1 MKVFFG
7 RSYLDYNSQYEIEW
21 IKGIKDAWPDS
32 EIIEFPI
39 IEEGDK
45 HKIYGAK
52 LREIEEKYFFPLIRE
67 CDLLVCVP
75 LWNINYSISKGSLR
89 TKRGQYTEGVRM
101 EIEYG
106 LNLGKKTFGIVEGEL
121 KNLSLEDLKKID
133 LKFNL

>member
-7 RSYLDYNSQYEIEW
+7 RSYLDYNSQYESDW

-39 IEEGDK
+39 IEEDDK
-45 HKIYGAK
+45 HKIFGKK
-52 LREIEEKYFFPLIRE
+52 LRDIEEKYFFPLIRK
-67 CDLLVCVP
+67 CDLMVCVP
-75 LWNINYSISKGSLR
+75 LWNYNKENMR

-106 LNLGKKTFGIVEGEL
+106 LNLNKKTFGIVEGEL
-121 KNLSLEDLKKID
+121 KNLNLEDLKKI
-133 LKFNL
+133 

>member
-1 MKVFFG
+1 MKIFFG
-7 RSYLDYNSQYEIEW
+7 RSLLDYNSQYDVEW

-45 HKIYGAK
+45 HKIYGTK

-75 LWNINYSISKGSLR
+75 LWNYDKENMR
-89 TKRGQYTEGVRM
+89 TKRGKYTEGVRM

-121 KNLSLEDLKKID
+121 KNMSLEDLKKI
-133 LKFNL
+133 